1 MSDAANPD
9 TLDYDFATPHTNGT
23 SISGEPMNEVRRTTA
38 RRVSFGEIA
47 AEYLKSLSPQE
58 PSPHKTP
65 TKSGGPKID
74 ADSPYTDVTDDMIAM
89 MLSQERGQ
97 PSVESL
103 IGGSSQATDLKGLP
117 YLISQF
123 LPLKTYAKQLEKWN
137 KGNSTISAL
146 AESYADKRPNV
157 MEQIVEATNHTG
169 LKARELIANAK
180 QMIAH
185 HESDTT
191 EIVILYF
198 MIYIWATHIK
208 SKKRDIL
215 LCAIQDYALARD
227 QDEVQDLL
235 QASAQGQCLNLHH
248 ATTLNVDVRS
258 FPGCKRLDP
267 QYSFP
272 TILQNYRD
280 LFIICVNTMTWE
292 LESKTDRTHR

>member
-103 IGGSSQATDLKGLP
+103 IGGSSQATDLKG
-117 YLISQF
+117 
-123 LPLKTYAKQLEKWN
+123 
-137 KGNSTISAL
+137 
-146 AESYADKRPNV
+146 
-157 MEQIVEATNHTG
+157 HT
-169 LKARELIANAK
+169 
-180 QMIAH
+180 
-185 HESDTT
+185 
-191 EIVILYF
+191 
-198 MIYIWATHIK
+198 
-208 SKKRDIL
+208 L
-215 LCAIQDYALARD
+215 L
-227 QDEVQDLL
+227 VNF
-235 QASAQGQCLNLHH
+235 CLWKHMP
-248 ATTLNVDVRS
+248 S
-258 FPGCKRLDP
+258 
-267 QYSFP
+267 S
-272 TILQNYRD
+272 
-280 LFIICVNTMTWE
+280 
-292 LESKTDRTHR
+292 